1 MENLNFTAEGI
12 AALSGFILMLVFA
25 YFPKLRVWY
34 GGLESNIK
42 SFIML
47 GMLFLSGGIIA
58 VLVWQGII
66 PSSEPLSWQKVVSIA
81 LALLVANQPTYALMP
96 EARDVTA
103 IKAVRDAALLVGTE
117 RVAEELEEANG

>member
-12 AALSGFILMLVFA
+12 AALAGFILMLVFA

-47 GMLFLSGGIIA
+47 GLLVACEGIIG

-66 PSSEPLSWQKVVSIA
+66 PATEPITWQKFVSIA
-81 LALLVANQPTYALMP
+81 IALLVANQPTYALLP

-103 IKAVRDAALLVGTE
+103 IKAARDAALSIGNE
-117 RVAEELEEANG
+117 GNG